1 MKRVNNQRTKMNCL
15 IVKANALLLYI
26 FFSMATMAQTQTAI
40 SGRMVNGKL
49 LPIARGNILLLQ
61 SKDSSL
67 VKGTLS
73 GEDGNFALERIP
85 EGKYVLSVSCAGFQ
99 PLYSQAFFLSNG
111 QKKEFGD
118 LILAESILE
127 MNVVTIVSRKPIY
140 EQKSD
145 RLIVNMQNSITSA
158 GNTALDVLERS
169 PGVVVNRQN
178 NSISL
183 KGKEGVVLM
192 INGKKTYMPVAAAME
207 LLEGMSSGNIEKIEL
222 ITTPPANFDAEG
234 NAGYINVIMKSN
246 DRVGTNASISATLGY
261 GKGWVTEANLNF
273 NHRKG
278 KFNLYGDFSYSR
290 VVKPLPIDMYTK
302 VSNHEVIQE
311 MNFKGARTD
320 STRLLNVRLGLDF
333 QLSKKT
339 VIGFLVNGYERKYNQ
354 TEINEVQFLKNS
366 QLDTIV
372 KQKNS
377 ELNLWQD
384 LSVNLNMQHDFNP
397 NQKLT
402 VNVDYLYY
410 TADQPF
416 YYHSEYL
423 EKSGDSLYSEDRL
436 STKSTP
442 INIWIGALD
451 YSQKFGKNLLI
462 QGGVKGTTAHFFN
475 DLGVKKWVQD
485 NWVSDNSLSAK
496 YTLNENYPAAYLSC
510 DLNIGQHTK
519 AKAGLRY
526 EYTNTNLGSEEMK
539 NIVDKHYGEFFP
551 VFSFSQ
557 ILDERSII
565 SFSYNKRITRPTFNN
580 LAPYIYYL
588 NNNTIMTGNPGLQP
602 AISQALD
609 LNYSLNKYSLSITL
623 SKEDHEV
630 APFQPHVDSVSNKV
644 VLYPEN
650 LGSQKLASLMIS
662 LPMSIGSWWT
672 MQYSLSGIWQ
682 EVESNGNDPIRIHQW
697 NYNIHATETFKLPKN
712 FALELSGFYQSRRL
726 NGIYTQSA
734 YGSLDFGIRKKLT
747 GARGS
752 LILSGTNLLNTA
764 DYHVSVDF
772 PDRNLVS
779 NLRIGFTQPTI
790 KLTYIRS
797 FGSSALKSQ
806 RERNTGA
813 EDEKGR
819 VQ

>member
-1 MKRVNNQRTKMNCL
+1 MKRVNIQRTKMKCL
-15 IVKANALLLYI
+15 IIKVNALLLYI
-26 FFSMATMAQTQTAI
+26 FLSMATIAQTSI

-67 VKGTLS
+67 VKGTIT
-73 GEDGNFALERIP
+73 GEDGTFALERIP

-111 QKKEFGD
+111 QKKEFSD
-118 LILAESILE
+118 LTLAESILE

-145 RLIVNMQNSITSA
+145 RLIVNVQNSITSA

-222 ITTPPANFDAEG
+222 ITAPPANFDAEG

-290 VVKPLPIDMYTK
+290 VVKPLPIDMHTK

-320 STRLLNVRLGLDF
+320 STRLLNARLGLDF
-333 QLSKKT
+333 QLTRKT

-372 KQKNS
+372 EQKNS

-384 LSVNLNMQHDFNP
+384 LAVNLNMQHDFNP

-402 VNVDYLYY
+402 VNLDYLYY

-462 QGGVKGTTAHFFN
+462 QGGLKGTTAHFFN
-475 DLGVKKWVQD
+475 DLGVKKLVQG
-485 NWVSDNSLSAK
+485 NWVSDTSLSAK

-557 ILDERSII
+557 TLDERSTINL
-565 SFSYNKRITRPTFNN
+565 SYNKRITRPTFNN

-602 AISQALD
+602 AVSQALE

-623 SKEDHEV
+623 SKEDHAV

-662 LPMSIGSWWT
+662 LPLSTAGWWT
-672 MQYSLSGIWQ
+672 MQYSLNGIWQ
-682 EVESNGNDPIRIHQW
+682 EVESNGNNPIRIHQW

-726 NGIYTQSA
+726 DGIYTQSA

-747 GARGS
+747 GAQGS

-764 DYHVSVDF
+764 DYHVSVDY

-797 FGSSALKSQ
+797 FGSSALRSQ